1 MFQFP
6 RCPLRDCSQSA
17 RPCAGRVAPFGHP
30 RIAGCQRLPGAFRR
44 VAASFLGRQRQ
55 GIHHAPIMRISCVR
69 SPPGAV
75 VTTPADRLAPAGRFR
90 LAAAPL
96 CCRTPALPRWV
107 VVCVCVFLYCSVCVF
122 DGTLQCAR
130 ASRHEPPHLTSL
142 PVWGRTR
149 VTMSRR
155 GVRRTL
161 SGHRRLPRPQNPAGS
176 AWRIVKV
183 PEDPT
188 VVLTTHRSS
197 CLRGRQTSSEA
208 VLRPRTRSP
217 NPYAVFLT
225 AAGVTKGGSPR
236 YLHGNLHLGGAAGTR
251 TPDLRRARAALSQL
265 SYGPR
270 QQRPGAPGSPPPR
283 SSLND
288 RTGWARLDSNQGPRP
303 YQGRALTA

>member
-1 MFQFP
+1 
-6 RCPLRDCSQSA
+6 
-17 RPCAGRVAPFGHP
+17 
-30 RIAGCQRLPGAFRR
+30 
-44 VAASFLGRQRQ
+44 
-55 GIHHAPIMRISCVR
+55 MRISCVR

-75 VTTPADRLAPAGRFR
+75 VTTPADRLAPAGRSRPARAFLLPHSR
-90 LAAAPL
+90 APPLGRGVCL
-96 CCRTPALPRWV
+96 CV
-107 VVCVCVFLYCSVCVF
+107 SVLFCVF

-130 ASRHEPPHLTSL
+130 ASRHEPPHPTGL
-142 PVWGRTR
+142 PVWSRTR

-155 GVRRTL
+155 DVRRTP

-188 VVLTTHRSS
+188 VVLTTHPSS
-197 CLRGRQTSSEA
+197 R
-208 VLRPRTRSP
+208 RPRGLPVCEVVKPRPKPSSDLGRDLPTPTRSP
-217 NPYAVFLT
+217 DRSWRDEGGQPTIPARVSPPRWSRGDSNP
-225 AAGVTKGGSPR
+225 GPPPCKGGALP
-236 YLHGNLHLGGAAGTR
+236 AK
-251 TPDLRRARAALSQL
+251 LR
-265 SYGPR
+265 PR